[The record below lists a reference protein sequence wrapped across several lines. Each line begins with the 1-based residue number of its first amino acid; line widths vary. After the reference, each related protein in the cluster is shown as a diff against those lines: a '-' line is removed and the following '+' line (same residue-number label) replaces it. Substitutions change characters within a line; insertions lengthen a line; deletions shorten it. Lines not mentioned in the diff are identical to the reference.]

1 MLTKFLAGYSC
12 LCLFVAWEWKF
23 APVKLIPIRVIMD
36 RTVLGSCL
44 LCFIGF
50 AAFNCY
56 HAYFPSFLQVAHS
69 LSIRE
74 AGYIANIFSIT
85 SCVLGILVAW
95 VIRQTGRYKRLAL
108 YALPLRVLGTLA
120 IIPAVRDP
128 RGTNTRALVLCQCCN
143 ALAGAVHVICNTAAV
158 NAAVVH
164 SDLAIV
170 LAVLMLFSSVGSS
183 VGTAV
188 AGAVWTSSM
197 PKLLHEFLPDGQKH
211 LAEELYGSLKRQLER
226 PRGDPVREAV
236 VRAYCVTET
245 RLCVIAAASLPFLVV
260 CLMMW
265 RDLPVR
271 DEDEGGAAVGRD
283 KWKGDGT
290 VEHHD

>member
-1 MLTKFLAGYSC
+1 M
-12 LCLFVAWEWKF
+12 
-23 APVKLIPIRVIMD
+23 
-36 RTVLGSCL
+36 
-44 LCFIGF
+44 
-50 AAFNCY
+50 
-56 HAYFPSFLQVAHS
+56 
-69 LSIRE
+69 
-74 AGYIANIFSIT
+74 
-85 SCVLGILVAW
+85 LGILVAW

-271 DEDEGGAAVGRD
+271 DEDEGGAAAGRD